1 MAGEGGPVLFL
12 VAGESSGDALGA
24 RLIRALRR
32 LTGGTLEIHGI
43 GGPLMEAEGLK
54 SLFPMS
60 ELSVMGLLEVLPHA
74 RRIMGRMRDAAAEVD
89 RLKPDAVVTIDS
101 PGFAHGFVTKIK
113 TPGIRKIHYVA
124 PTVWAWREKR
134 VHKFKRHFDHLLTL
148 LPFEPPYFEAVGLK
162 TSFVGHSVL
171 ESGLREADGNAF
183 RASHG
188 IATAETLIA
197 VLPGSRR
204 GEVTRHMAPF
214 REAIER
220 LHGAGRSFSCV
231 LPTVPHLL
239 DTVTELA
246 ADWPV
251 PMTIVTGEVDRFG
264 AMKASDAAVAASG
277 TVSLELALAETPA
290 VIAYR
295 MNGLTH
301 WIIRR
306 MVKIDYASLI
316 NIMAVMNGNEPPIP
330 ERLQRYCRGDLLA
343 ADLEALL
350 GPDGER
356 QLAALG
362 PGLDALRPPGGG
374 SPSEAAAR
382 AVLDDIGYSGL
393 LTD

>member
-1 MAGEGGPVLFL
+1 MADEEGPVLFI

-32 LTGGTLEIHGI
+32 LTGGTLQVHGI

-171 ESGLREADGNAF
+171 ESGLREADGSAF
-183 RASHG
+183 RAAHG
-188 IATAETLIA
+188 IAAGETLIV

-214 REAIER
+214 REAVER
-220 LHGAGRSFSCV
+220 LRHTGRKFSCV
-231 LPTVPHLL
+231 LPTVPHLQDL
-239 DTVTELA
+239 VTALA

-251 PMTIVTGEVDRFG
+251 PIAIVTGEADRFG
-264 AMKASDAAVAASG
+264 AMKAADAAVAASG

-306 MVKIDYASLI
+306 MVKIDHASLI
-316 NIMAVMNGNEPPIP
+316 NIMAVMDGRDPPIP

-343 ADLEALL
+343 EDLERLL

-362 PGLDALRPPGGG
+362 PGLEALRPPGGG

-382 AVLDDIGYSGL
+382 AVLDDIGYRLPAG
-393 LTD
+393 